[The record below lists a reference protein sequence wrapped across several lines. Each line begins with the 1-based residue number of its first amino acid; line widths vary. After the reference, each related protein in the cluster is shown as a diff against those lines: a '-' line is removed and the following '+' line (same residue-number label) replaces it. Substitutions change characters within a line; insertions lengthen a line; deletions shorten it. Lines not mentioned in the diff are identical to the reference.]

1 MTLETFQQWAERRV
15 GRWPATL
22 VWSAAWGIMLA
33 LEARLDL
40 ANLAMILVLAS
51 VVDALWLSPFECL
64 LACTLSVLAFN
75 WIFVPPQGS
84 FTVHL
89 HQHALLIVTT
99 LTVSWIVALLMARQ
113 RLLAVRERRHAHRA
127 ENLRAMS
134 EALRDTDDPIERGSQ
149 LREALAQLMN
159 APVTLLML
167 KGQLPSRNDRDACLQ
182 LGPAGVDEQTGL
194 WMCLRDSRAFGPGTG
209 RHQEQDAW
217 YLPMRGRGG
226 SFGAALVS
234 IPGAP
239 TEPTESTGPADPAE
253 LRANAQALCD
263 LMGLALERALTVR
276 RAAQAREEA
285 HSQKLRNTLLAAI
298 SHDYRTPLAA
308 IMGAASS
315 LHDQGDRLSSE
326 QQQRLAAMI
335 VDEADQLSRLT
346 DNTLQLVRLDAPGLA
361 LHLDWESAEEIVGS
375 VLRRVRKRDPVRR
388 VHARIDTGLPLLR
401 CDAVLL
407 VQLLENL
414 VDNALKYSDDATPV
428 EIFART
434 SADRLVIAV
443 GDRGAGISPAWHE
456 RIFDV
461 FQRGE
466 HAGAPVGPSL
476 ETAAPRGAGVGLAVC
491 RAIARAHG
499 GQLTLRARSHG
510 GTSFE
515 CSLPLVNPP
524 NPAAATAEAA
534 TS

>member
-1 MTLETFQQWAERRV
+1 MMLEPVLKWAELRV
-15 GRWPATL
+15 GRWRAAL
-22 VWSAAWGIMLA
+22 VWTVAWGIMLA
-33 LEARLDL
+33 LDGRLDL

-51 VVDALWLSPFECL
+51 VVAALWLPPFECL

-75 WIFVPPQGS
+75 WAFVPPQGS
-84 FTVHL
+84 FAVDL
-89 HQHALLIVTT
+89 HQHALLIVTM

-113 RLLAVRERRHAHRA
+113 RLLAARERRHARRA
-127 ENLRAMS
+127 ENLREMS
-134 EALRDTDDPIERGSQ
+134 EALRDTDDPIERASQ
-149 LREALAQLMN
+149 LRAALVHLTST
-159 APVTLLML
+159 PVTLLIL
-167 KGQLPSRNDRDACLQ
+167 KGQLPLRNESDACLQ
-182 LGPAGVDEQTGL
+182 LGPAGADELTGL
-194 WMCLRDSRAFGPGTG
+194 WTSLRDSRAFGPGTG

-217 YLPMRGRGG
+217 YLPMRGRSG
-226 SFGAALVS
+226 SLGAALIS

-239 TEPTESTGPADPAE
+239 TEPAE

-263 LMGLALERALTVR
+263 LMGLALERALTVS

-285 HSQKLRNTLLAAI
+285 HAQKLRNTLLAAI

-315 LHDQGDRLSSE
+315 LHDQADRLSSE
-326 QQQRLAAMI
+326 RQQRLTAMI

-361 LHLDWESAEEIVGS
+361 LRLDWESAEEIVGS

-388 VHARIDTGLPLLR
+388 VHARIDAGLPLLR

-414 VDNALKYSDDATPV
+414 VDNALKYSDGAAPV
-428 EIFART
+428 EIRAKK
-434 SADRLVIAV
+434 AVDHLVIAV
-443 GDRGAGISPAWHE
+443 GDRGIGIPPAWRE

-466 HAGAPVGPSL
+466 HAGAPVGPPL

-491 RAIARAHG
+491 RSIARAHG
-499 GQLTLRARSHG
+499 GELNLRARSHG
-510 GTSFE
+510 GSSFE
-515 CSLPLVNPP
+515 CSLPLVDPP
-524 NPAAATAEAA
+524 DPAAATADAA
-534 TS
+534 AS